1 MRLVDFEGIVKISC
15 SPTKATIDNNNPK
28 AFTTVTGSTNKSEK
42 FRFRI
47 HGTEVIREIENNGAF
62 TFETTIPGT
71 HTFMAEDDNSKVA
84 YFEVESLPNNIE
96 VTSDEF
102 EWDADD
108 LSERSFE
115 IMVPKSV
122 RLTLTEVD

>member
-1 MRLVDFEGIVKISC
+1 
-15 SPTKATIDNNNPK
+15 
-28 AFTTVTGSTNKSEK
+28 
-42 FRFRI
+42 
-47 HGTEVIREIENNGAF
+47 
-62 TFETTIPGT
+62 
-71 HTFMAEDDNSKVA
+71 MAEDDNSKVA
-84 YFEVESLPNNIE
+84 YFEVESLPTYIE